1 MIISK
6 NYFLKKNKKQTSKI
20 TENKNQEKGDSFF
33 QQNTFGETRL
43 TKSYQRMILCRPVK
57 MKKFLAQRLINVSKN
72 VGHFDWPTKKMFQF
86 KSSKMSRN
94 TNICKGGKYQ
104 YKQIF
109 ARLLFTIVL
118 SPKPPNISTYE
129 RFGT

>member
-1 MIISK
+1 
-6 NYFLKKNKKQTSKI
+6 
-20 TENKNQEKGDSFF
+20 
-33 QQNTFGETRL
+33 
-43 TKSYQRMILCRPVK
+43 MILCRPVK
-57 MKKFLAQRLINVSKN
+57 MNKFLAQGLINVSKN

-86 KSSKMSRN
+86 KSSKMSRY

-129 RFGT
+129 RFGTYVCLVRNGPGKAFGTGTFQQFKNLPRVE